1 MKRAGLFDIRNI
13 IGLLLLVYGV
23 ILLLVSFTTSEA
35 EKARADGV
43 NANLWMGI
51 ALTIVGILMIVWAV
65 TRPIV
70 IDEDALEADKRAVD
84 EAAGRHH
91 DDDGVVDDAAGRHHA
106 EGGDDRPDQ
115 EGGLETVDHGHRQRR
130 SAPDG
135 VLGVRRGD
143 RAEGG
148 DAERTTD
155 LL

>member
-23 ILLLVSFTTSEA
+23 ILLIVSFTTSEA

-51 ALTIVGILMIVWAV
+51 ALSIVGVLMIVWAV

-70 IDEDALEADKRAVD
+70 IDEEQLEADKRAVD

-91 DDDGVVDDAAGRHHA
+91 EESGGVA
-106 EGGDDRPDQ
+106 
-115 EGGLETVDHGHRQRR
+115 
-130 SAPDG
+130 
-135 VLGVRRGD
+135 
-143 RAEGG
+143 
-148 DAERTTD
+148 
-155 LL
+155 